1 MTTFSEL
8 KALEAAQS
16 NESAAAEYVELSSL
30 KVKVDTQKYS
40 PRMVEAFRTGEY
52 EINERHFCAGFFE
65 RGDRVLEVGS
75 SVGVLSMVLARAVG
89 EDNYIGFEANPE
101 LMPDALENFRNNG
114 MDLTYHTAVLRNRI
128 RGGAGEPVDFFIN
141 KDFWISALVPSGNSI
156 RIVQVPVLCL
166 EDEIDKFHAN
176 ALMMDIEGAEC
187 ELLLYADLSKI
198 NKIFM
203 ELHYW
208 PSREAA
214 DKMVRYLVLE
224 GFNFDLPHCSGH
236 TIALRRNYPDT

>member
-1 MTTFSEL
+1 MTTFDEL
-8 KALEAAQS
+8 EQLGTGQS
-16 NESAAAEYVELSSL
+16 QPDIPDEYVELSGL

-40 PRMVEAFRTGEY
+40 PTMVEAFRSGHY
-52 EINERHFCAGFFE
+52 EANERHWCVGFFQE
-65 RGDRVLEVGS
+65 GDRVLEVGS

-89 EDNYIGFEANPE
+89 VENFIGFEANPE

-114 MDLTYHTAVLRNRI
+114 MELSYHTAVLRNRV
-128 RGGAGEPVDFFIN
+128 RGGAGEPVDFYIN

-156 RIVQVPVLCL
+156 RTVQVPLFCL
-166 EDEIDKFHAN
+166 EDEIEKFHAN

-187 ELLLYADLSKI
+187 DLLLYADLSKI

-214 DKMVRYLVLE
+214 DKVLRYLILE
-224 GFNFDLPHCSGH
+224 GFNLDLPHSSGH
-236 TIALRRNYPDT
+236 TVALRRGHPTA